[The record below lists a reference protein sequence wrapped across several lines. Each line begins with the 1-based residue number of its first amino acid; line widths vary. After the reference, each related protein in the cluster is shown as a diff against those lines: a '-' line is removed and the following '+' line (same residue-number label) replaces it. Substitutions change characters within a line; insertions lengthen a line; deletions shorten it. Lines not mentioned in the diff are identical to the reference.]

1 MSEMDMRTLT
11 KVPWLSL
18 ILLWITYV
26 LVGWNLAAH
35 HVIWFVVLLVIIFS
49 MTGSWAGS
57 KLLEQSLSYIP
68 QVLLVVLAISVLAT
82 LSLTSSLFVTL
93 GLTPFLT
100 TFFAWN
106 EMRFLNFNQRFTVW
120 TLIGMTLLGLG
131 VGEFLDLKVI
141 PSARY

>member
-1 MSEMDMRTLT
+1 MRTFT
-11 KVPWLSL
+11 KIPWLPL

-35 HVIWFVVLLVIIFS
+35 HVIWFVVLLVITFS

-57 KLLEQSLSYIP
+57 KLLEQSLKYIP
-68 QVLLVVLAISVLAT
+68 QVLLVVLAISILAT

-106 EMRFLNFNQRFTVW
+106 EMRFSNFNQRSTVW

-141 PSARY
+141 SSARY